1 MDYKTIIIII
11 VVIVLLYIVIRYII
25 TDANTL
31 TGLMAGTTMQ
41 TVPATSLAS
50 SSVGG
55 NSNFAVSIWFY
66 VNDWSYQYGSL
77 KPLLSIG
84 EDLVVNFD
92 SSQNNIIITLKTS
105 PSGSIT
111 SNISAAAA
119 PFGFCPNGAPL
130 TSITDDCKSE
140 GTIGTTNI
148 PAAPYGYVA
157 FGQTESARTGLGDSG
172 PNNVAALMNT
182 YGYCANGSN
191 SIQTG
196 ITGCGPLYG
205 YSDSTNTTYKL
216 SNSSILTTSSTTMTV
231 NNFPIQKWVNFT
243 ISVYGK
249 SLDVYI
255 DGKLTSTKLLNGI
268 ASVNPSNS
276 VSIASSG
283 GFAGWTSKFSY
294 YPNAL
299 NPQDVWNIYQ
309 AGYGAS
315 WFSNLFGKYNVKV
328 SVLDNGMENSSLT
341 F

>member
-11 VVIVLLYIVIRYII
+11 VVIVLVYIVIRYII

-50 SSVGG
+50 SSVSG

-66 VNDWSYQYGSL
+66 VNDWSYQYGSF
-77 KPLLSIG
+77 KPLFSIG
-84 EDLVVNFD
+84 NDLAVKFD
-92 SSQNNIIITLKTS
+92 SSQNNIIITLNTA
-105 PSGSIT
+105 PSGTIT
-111 SNISAAAA
+111 SNISPAAA

-130 TSITDDCKSE
+130 TSITDNCTSE
-140 GTIGTTNI
+140 GTIGNNKI
-148 PAAPYGYVA
+148 PAAPFGYAA
-157 FGQTESARTGLGDSG
+157 FGQTGNIKTGS
-172 PNNVAALMNT
+172 T
-182 YGYCANGSN
+182 YGYCASGSRE
-191 SIQTG
+191 IQTG

-205 YSDSTNTTYKL
+205 YSDETKKQNYKL
-216 SNSSILTTSSTTMTV
+216 SNSTPVSTSSTTMTV
-231 NNFPIQKWVNFT
+231 NNIPIQKWVNFT
-243 ISVYGK
+243 MSVYGK

-255 DGKLTSTKLLNGI
+255 DGKLTSTQLLQGI
-268 ASVNPSNS
+268 ASVNSSNS
-276 VSIASSG
+276 VFIASDG

>member
-1 MDYKTIIIII
+1 
-11 VVIVLLYIVIRYII
+11 
-25 TDANTL
+25 
-31 TGLMAGTTMQ
+31 
-41 TVPATSLAS
+41 
-50 SSVGG
+50 
-55 NSNFAVSIWFY
+55 
-66 VNDWSYQYGSL
+66 
-77 KPLLSIG
+77 
-84 EDLVVNFD
+84 
-92 SSQNNIIITLKTS
+92 
-105 PSGSIT
+105 
-111 SNISAAAA
+111 
-119 PFGFCPNGAPL
+119 
-130 TSITDDCKSE
+130 
-140 GTIGTTNI
+140 
-148 PAAPYGYVA
+148 
-157 FGQTESARTGLGDSG
+157 
-172 PNNVAALMNT
+172 
-182 YGYCANGSN
+182 
-191 SIQTG
+191 
-196 ITGCGPLYG
+196 
-205 YSDSTNTTYKL
+205 
-216 SNSSILTTSSTTMTV
+216 MTV